1 MDLNHT
7 LITSQQLLQYSLQS
21 TLTIVIVSG
30 LFVLGW
36 MLFLKNQKANPDST
50 KNSISIKIDHN
61 GKYKYDV
68 VPNSGNS
75 NLKFWIRILI
85 AIIALAFLWIPI
97 KSFFNPQY

>member
-1 MDLNHT
+1 MNHSLLT
-7 LITSQQLLQYSLQS
+7 AQQLLQYSLQS
-21 TLTIVIVSG
+21 TLTILIVSG

-36 MLFLKNQKANPDST
+36 MIFLKNQKANSDSP

-61 GKYKYDV
+61 GKYKYEV

-97 KSFFNPQY
+97 KSLFNPQY

>member
-36 MLFLKNQKANPDST
+36 MLFLKNQKANSDST